1 VALNQWMR
9 VINAVGDLAQLSG
22 RSRKPDS
29 PASAAAEPPSG
40 PLGQLETRLAGVL
53 VAALKEAFDRD
64 RARLDLERSHVE
76 AEQARA
82 EAALRA
88 ELRRQSIDR
97 TLGQIRL
104 VAIAA
109 VAVWMLS
116 AALSA
121 IVPGMRGGTAR
132 VVLGAGWLCAIGALG
147 CAFAAWQRVGR
158 LADELAPASASAARD
173 AANPGVGIAA
183 QTASWLLLGAIALSG
198 ASLLVAL

>member
-1 VALNQWMR
+1 MR
-9 VINAVGDLAQLSG
+9 VIDAVGGLAQLSG
-22 RSRKPDS
+22 RSRPD
-29 PASAAAEPPSG
+29 PAAPRSEAETPAG
-40 PLGQLETRLAGVL
+40 PLAQLETRLAGVL

-82 EAALRA
+82 AAALRA
-88 ELRRQSIDR
+88 ELRRQAIDR
-97 TLGQIRL
+97 ALGQIRL

-121 IVPGMRGGTAR
+121 AIPGMRAGAPR
-132 VVLGAGWLCAIGALG
+132 VLLGAGWTCAIAALA
-147 CAFAAWQRVGR
+147 CMLSAWQHV
-158 LADELAPASASAARD
+158 ADDRRMESATAPD
-173 AANPGVGIAA
+173 PGAGIATRA
-183 QTASWLLLGAIALSG
+183 GSWLLLGAIALSG

>member
-1 VALNQWMR
+1 MR
-9 VINAVGDLAQLSG
+9 VLDAVGGLAQFSA
-22 RSRKPDS
+22 RSRKTDAAP
-29 PASAAAEPPSG
+29 PAGAESGGG

-64 RARLDLERSHVE
+64 RARLDLERSQLD
-76 AEQARA
+76 AERERA

-88 ELRRQSIDR
+88 EVRRQAIER
-97 TLGQIRL
+97 AIGQIRL

-121 IVPGMRGGTAR
+121 ALPGMRAGTAR
-132 VVLGAGWLCAIGALG
+132 VLLGAGWACAIGALG
-147 CAFAAWQRVGR
+147 CTLSAWQRISRG
-158 LADELAPASASAARD
+158 ADDLPSRSSTPSVAGP
-173 AANPGVGIAA
+173 GIAVSIG
-183 QTASWLLLGAIALSG
+183 SWLLLGALALSG

>member
-1 VALNQWMR
+1 MR
-9 VINAVGDLAQLSG
+9 VLDAVGSLAQLS
-22 RSRKPDS
+22 RRPRTPDPSS
-29 PASAAAEPPSG
+29 PSVSESSGG

-64 RARLDLERSHVE
+64 RARLDLERSHLD
-76 AEQARA
+76 AERARA

-88 ELRRQSIDR
+88 ELRRQAIER
-97 TLGQIRL
+97 GLGQIRL

-121 IVPGMRGGTAR
+121 AVPGMRAGTAR
-132 VVLGAGWLCAIGALG
+132 MLLGGGWGCAIAALG
-147 CAFAAWQRVGR
+147 CMLSAWQRISR
-158 LADELAPASASAARD
+158 LADDLASDSWIAT
-173 AANPGVGIAA
+173 PGAGIAA
-183 QTASWLLLGAIALSG
+183 QIGSWLLLGAFALSG